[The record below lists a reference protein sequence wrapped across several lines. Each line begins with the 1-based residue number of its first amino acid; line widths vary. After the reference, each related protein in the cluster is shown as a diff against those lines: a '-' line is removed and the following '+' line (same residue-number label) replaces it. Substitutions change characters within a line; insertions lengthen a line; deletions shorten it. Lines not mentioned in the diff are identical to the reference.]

1 MSVRMLLAGAWLATS
16 AAAALAAPDEQV
28 LGREAGYPAGAN
40 LQQAYQQPYLV
51 GSFSAMDSI
60 APSCRQAPAAQ
71 PVPLPAADPETT
83 IHYRYRNGSWTLDD
97 YMAHQRA
104 TAVVVVKDG
113 RIVAQRFNYERTP
126 QMRML
131 SNSMAKTVV
140 ALGVLKALEL
150 GRIASLNDH
159 AEDYVPALKGTLYGG
174 TQLVNLLRMASGA
187 RFTEDYTPNDDR
199 AIFVRKLRREGTL
212 AAVQSISERAAP
224 EGERFN
230 YAGAQTSVLGLVLQA
245 ATGQDM
251 CQWIG
256 EQIWQPMGAAAEATW
271 LLNPV
276 DRQALAQGGFNAT
289 VYDYARLGMLLAND
303 GFANG
308 QQVIAREHV
317 LAMTDPARQPPAFRP
332 GVMLD
337 SHGRTYFGY
346 GYQVWIMPGSHRRF
360 ALLGIYGQ
368 AVFVDPE
375 LKLVMVHTGVGRDAA
390 GDASGAH
397 FGQERD
403 ALWRGVVAAYGNW

>member
-1 MSVRMLLAGAWLATS
+1 M
-16 AAAALAAPDEQV
+16 

-113 RIVAQRFNYERTP
+113 RIVAQRFNYGRTP

-140 ALGVLKALEL
+140 ALGILKALEL
-150 GRIASLNDH
+150 GKIASLDDH
-159 AEDYVPALKGTLYGG
+159 AEDYVPALKGTLYGR

-187 RFTEDYTPNDDR
+187 RFTEDYTSNDDR

-276 DRQALAQGGFNAT
+276 DQQALAQGGFNAT

-303 GFANG
+303 GVANG

-337 SHGRTYFGY
+337 SHGRTY
-346 GYQVWIMPGSHRRF
+346 
-360 ALLGIYGQ
+360 
-368 AVFVDPE
+368 
-375 LKLVMVHTGVGRDAA
+375 LVMAIRSGSCPAAIGVLPCWASMGRPC
-390 GDASGAH
+390 SSI
-397 FGQERD
+397 
-403 ALWRGVVAAYGNW
+403 LNSSW